1 MRSTG
6 FVQFKVV
13 VFLKT
18 HLIFWLGKDS
28 FCWSLQLER
37 SETECE
43 NKGTKERF
51 ATETEKIKAAA
62 KWIC

>member
-1 MRSTG
+1 MRSIG

-13 VFLKT
+13 FFLKDT
-18 HLIFWLGKDS
+18 FDLLALERQFLLIS
-28 FCWSLQLER
+28 PMER

-51 ATETEKIKAAA
+51 ETETEKIKVAA